1 MVRGV
6 KPSYLL
12 LCYET
17 MKTLDDFDLAIMS
30 SISAFVLAQVNAVVE
45 EGTIMSIVTG
55 ITAVTFCI
63 TSVIKMVNYILEVIP
78 KWKSK
83 LKK

>member
-1 MVRGV
+1 
-6 KPSYLL
+6 
-12 LCYET
+12 
-17 MKTLDDFDLAIMS
+17 MKELGDFDIAIMS
-30 SISAFVLAQVNAVVE
+30 SISAFVLAQINAVVE

-63 TSVIKMVNYILEVIP
+63 TSVIKMVNYIIESTP